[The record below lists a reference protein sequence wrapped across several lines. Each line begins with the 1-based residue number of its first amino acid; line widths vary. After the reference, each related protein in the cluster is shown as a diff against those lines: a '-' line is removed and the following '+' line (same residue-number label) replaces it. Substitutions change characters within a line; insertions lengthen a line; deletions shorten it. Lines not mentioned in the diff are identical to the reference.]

1 MSSNN
6 KKFTFARRI
15 GSFKYAI
22 EGLLHLIRQEP
33 NARIHIIAA
42 IVAIMCGWYFDID
55 KSEWL
60 AVILC
65 IGIVFTTE
73 IINTAVEHICDYI
86 SPAYHHKI
94 KIIKDLAAAAVL
106 ISALMSAVI
115 AGCIFVPKLLTML

>member
-1 MSSNN
+1 MSRNN
-6 KKFTFARRI
+6 KKFIFGKRI
-15 GSFKYAI
+15 RSFKYAL

-42 IVAIMCGWYFDID
+42 IVAIMCGWYLGID

-73 IINTAVEHICDYI
+73 IINTAVENICDYI

-106 ISALMSAVI
+106 VSAVMAVVI
-115 AGCIFVPKLLTML
+115 AGCIFGPKLLTIL